1 MIFFNYVEIFMKK
14 DACEK
19 MYNKMQDGTTDW

>member
-19 MYNKMQDGTTDW
+19 MYNIIQDGTTD